1 MLAAVLALVAVS
13 IVVGVKVLLLARR
26 TRGFPER
33 VLGVYFLLGGGVGY
47 PLSAVSAVS
56 GEWQA
61 VLAAVSSVFVSGAL
75 WLLFVFTARVFYGGR
90 GPARGAVVF
99 GAALCLAYTVGYS
112 VSQLSAETEAELLR
126 STMTWGGFSLFV
138 SAAAFGWTG
147 VESLRHWAVYRRRVV
162 LGLADAVAVNRML
175 LWGLMG
181 TIILA
186 VVVIDTLL
194 LYTGTAVAREVLLP
208 LVTSVAG
215 ILSSA
220 CLALAF
226 LPPRS
231 YLEAVR
237 RRAAAS
243 AGAL

>member
-1 MLAAVLALVAVS
+1 MA
-13 IVVGVKVLLLARR
+13 
-26 TRGFPER
+26 
-33 VLGVYFLLGGGVGY
+33 
-47 PLSAVSAVS
+47 
-56 GEWQA
+56 
-61 VLAAVSSVFVSGAL
+61 
-75 WLLFVFTARVFYGGR
+75 
-90 GPARGAVVF
+90 
-99 GAALCLAYTVGYS
+99 LAYALGYS
-112 VSQLSAETEAELLR
+112 VSQLSAETEADLLR
-126 STMTWGGFSLFV
+126 STMTWGGFSLAV

-147 VESLRHWAVYRRRVV
+147 IESLRHWAVYRRRVL

-186 VVVIDTLL
+186 VVVVDTLL
-194 LYTGTAVAREVLLP
+194 LYTGGTVAREVLLP

-215 ILSSA
+215 ILSSV